1 MKATRNHVCYV
12 HSNCYYIP
20 PQSEDVDHIRY
31 WTHKLMSS
39 SLFFEQTAPIK
50 VLGLDIT
57 DLLNLCLDNVTQVAI
72 TPMVCDHE
80 REIWNSENNDMNAA
94 NLLDSKSKLD
104 DKKLEESEGQLHCLM
119 AKCYQYVGQAFC
131 GISS

>member
-1 MKATRNHVCYV
+1 
-12 HSNCYYIP
+12 
-20 PQSEDVDHIRY
+20 
-31 WTHKLMSS
+31 MSS
-39 SLFFEQTAPIK
+39 SLFSEQTAPIM
-50 VLGLDIT
+50 VLGSDIT

-72 TPMVCDHE
+72 TQMVCDHE
-80 REIWNSENNDMNAA
+80 REIWNSENNDMNTA

-131 GISS
+131 WISS